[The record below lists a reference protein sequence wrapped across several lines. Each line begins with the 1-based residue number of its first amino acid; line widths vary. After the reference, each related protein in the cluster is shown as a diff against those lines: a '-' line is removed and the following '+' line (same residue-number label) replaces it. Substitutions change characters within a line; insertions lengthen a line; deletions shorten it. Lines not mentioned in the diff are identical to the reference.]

1 MFNSKILAAF
11 VGGALGASGLVYV
24 AMRPSTPRPPVI
36 VSAQNPEPDSTPVE
50 AAPPTPAPPAAE
62 NPSENTQHP
71 ASPMAGAPV
80 TVVDHAPSR
89 PSPSAAAPVRTPV
102 RKKPMLVARNSPRPR
117 NDVADDVP
125 PSVRVDTPPP
135 TPPPTETA
143 APAAPPEQSADRPL
157 QQPAAEQPE
166 ENPHPV
172 NEANA
177 APNRVT
183 LQRGMLITV
192 RLSESLSTDKNRSG
206 DTFFATLDQP
216 LTVGG
221 FVIAERGARAE
232 GKVVELTPGGRVA
245 GGSHLGLVLTHVDT
259 SDGQRVPISTA
270 TVQKTGEASHA
281 ADAAKVGGGA
291 VLGAVIGAAAGSGRG
306 AAIGAIAG
314 GASGAGVAV
323 ATHNRSVNLPTES
336 RIIFRVEA
344 PVTITE
350 RVR

>member
-24 AMRPSTPRPPVI
+24 AMRPSTPQPPVV
-36 VSAQNPEPDSTPVE
+36 VSAQNAEPDSRPV
-50 AAPPTPAPPAAE
+50 AVVPPPPAPPD
-62 NPSENTQHP
+62 TT
-71 ASPMAGAPV
+71 SPI
-80 TVVDHAPSR
+80 TVVEHTPPRPR
-89 PSPSAAAPVRTPV
+89 PSAAPVRTPV
-102 RKKPMLVARNSPRPR
+102 RKKPVLVARNSGKPR

-135 TPPPTETA
+135 PTQA
-143 APAAPPEQSADRPL
+143 APTPVVPPS
-157 QQPAAEQPE
+157 QQPAPEPPE
-166 ENPHPV
+166 ENPQPPA
-172 NEANA
+172 EANP

-192 RLSESLSTDKNRSG
+192 RLSESISTDKNQNG

-232 GKVVELTPGGRVA
+232 GKVIELAPGGRVT
-245 GGSHLGLVLTHVDT
+245 GGSRLGLVLTHVDT

-270 TVQKTGEASHA
+270 TLQKTGEASHG

-314 GASGAGVAV
+314 GAAGAGVAV
-323 ATHNRSVNLPTES
+323 ATHNRSVNLPTETKIS
-336 RIIFRVEA
+336 FRVEA